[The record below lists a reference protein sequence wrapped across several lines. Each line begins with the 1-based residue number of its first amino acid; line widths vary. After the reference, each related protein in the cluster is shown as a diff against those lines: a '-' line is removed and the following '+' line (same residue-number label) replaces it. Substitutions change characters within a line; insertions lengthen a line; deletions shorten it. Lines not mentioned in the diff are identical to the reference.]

1 MEDSPSVLMIAG
13 RTVVGW
19 SVRELYI
26 YVSHSMLCYGLY
38 FINMKMVFPLVQL
51 CLTIRSTS
59 QLQLAGIFRQIRLSD
74 IFLRNSVL
82 DRVIIKF
89 LSGKLVQ
96 SDFEK

>member
-38 FINMKMVFPLVQL
+38 FINMKMVFPVVQL
-51 CLTIRSTS
+51 CLTPP
-59 QLQLAGIFRQIRLSD
+59 LLLAIFRQIRLSD

>member
-1 MEDSPSVLMIAG
+1 MYPILYKYEDGIPTGATLS
-13 RTVVGW
+13 
-19 SVRELYI
+19 Y
-26 YVSHSMLCYGLY
+26 
-38 FINMKMVFPLVQL
+38 N
-51 CLTIRSTS
+51 TIH

-96 SDFEK
+96 TDFEK